1 MAEQVRASH
10 ILLMYAGS
18 ERSSATRTKQQAEQ
32 QIASIKSELDGGGD
46 FADLARRHSDCPSG
60 KRGGDLGSFGRGQMV
75 KEFEQTAFALPVGG
89 TSGVVET
96 VFGYHIIRRTG

>member
-18 ERSSATRTKQQAEQ
+18 MRSTASRTKDAALL
-32 QIASIKSELDGGGD
+32 QINDIKAKLDTGAD
-46 FADLARRHSDCPSG
+46 FASLAQAHSDCPSG
-60 KRGGDLGSFGRGQMV
+60 KKGGDLGSFGRGQMV
-75 KEFEQTAFALPVGG
+75 GPFEQAAFGLPVGG

-96 VFGYHIIRRTG
+96 DFGYHIIRRTG

>member
-18 ERSSATRTKQQAEQ
+18 MRSTATRSKDSALQ
-32 QIASIKSELDGGGD
+32 QIQEIKGKLDAGAD
-46 FADLARRHSDCPSG
+46 FGTLAQQCSDCPSG
-60 KRGGDLGSFGRGQMV
+60 KAGGDLGTFGHGQMV
-75 KEFEQTAFALPVGG
+75 PPFEQAAFALPVGG

-96 VFGYHIIRRTG
+96 AFGYHVIRRTA